1 MTPTLTHVADLL
13 VEVGE
18 PIAIGE
24 TPQGLRRVVPITG
37 GTIRGERLNGTVLAG
52 GADFQIIGPDGFTRL
67 EARYVIRL
75 DDGALVYV
83 DNRGVR
89 FGPPEVMA
97 RITRGE
103 PVDPAQV
110 YFRIDAALRDWRARL
125 PVADAALVHRL
136 GRAPSRPGRPFGVR
150 GRLGPGERIERPRCV
165 EKRARF
171 GFSWAAAISRRKP
184 PFRGLEKL
192 GFPWILSCEMSLFN
206 GLRRILAEK
215 NFSRPLAPLRAA
227 RGGSARAW
235 GIAEGRNCSWG
246 KPTVFSDFPQQI
258 VASSRP
264 ARWRSFALA
273 GTVIAGDQISAPP
286 RSYRPSPRLARQA
299 AFRRRRLNRGRSDV
313 RSRR

>member
-13 VEVGE
+13 VEVGQ

-110 YFRIDAALRDWRARL
+110 YFRS
-125 PVADAALVHRL
+125 
-136 GRAPSRPGRPFGVR
+136 AP
-150 GRLGPGERIERPRCV
+150 
-165 EKRARF
+165 RF
-171 GFSWAAAISRRKP
+171 ETGAAAYQW
-184 PFRGLEKL
+184 LT
-192 GFPWILSCEMSLFN
+192 
-206 GLRRILAEK
+206 
-215 NFSRPLAPLRAA
+215 RPLFIASGA
-227 RGGSARAW
+227 RHPDRVALS
-235 GIAEGRNCSWG
+235 
-246 KPTVFSDFPQQI
+246 VFE
-258 VASSRP
+258 V
-264 ARWRSFALA
+264 
-273 GTVIAGDQISAPP
+273 G
-286 RSYRPSPRLARQA
+286 
-299 AFRRRRLNRGRSDV
+299 
-313 RSRR
+313 